1 MRNFGLFP
9 LPNFRKGFQTEEK
22 IIVGEQD
29 IKLVLIDSFP
39 NHPYHVFDDTDM
51 SELVASIK
59 ANGLLSPI
67 IVRNTYSL

>member
-1 MRNFGLFP
+1 M
-9 LPNFRKGFQTEEK
+9 EEK

-29 IKLVLIDSFP
+29 IKVDLIDSFP

-51 SELVASIK
+51 SELVASIQ

-67 IVRNTYSL
+67 IVFRFSVLLRGQKMMLSSL